1 MKQQK
6 VVSALGLAQKA
17 GKIISGE
24 FAVEKAIRSRRVKL
38 LLVAKDSS
46 ENTKKAYRNMAEFYK
61 IPLYEILSR
70 EVLGSCIGKHNR
82 AALAIVDE
90 GFKQVID
97 SALSDC

>member
-6 VVSALGLAQKA
+6 VVLALGLAQKA
-17 GKIISGE
+17 GKIVSGE
-24 FAVEKAIRSRRVKL
+24 LAVEKAIRSKKAKL
-38 LLVAKDSS
+38 LLVAEDCS
-46 ENTKKAYRNMAEFYK
+46 ENTRKAYRNMAEFYK

-82 AALAIVDE
+82 VALAVIDE
-90 GFKQVID
+90 GFKKVID